1 MAVDL
6 KRIMVDISNKKDFNI
21 DVIETDLNHIHI
33 LIDSVPKLSPLTIVR
48 TLKQISTINIWK
60 LYPTKMKEYYW
71 KERTLWADGY
81 FVCSTGEASTETIK
95 KYIES
100 QG

>member
-1 MAVDL
+1 MNQ
-6 KRIMVDISNKKDFNI
+6 DIKDIFNNIADDYDFNI
-21 DVIETDLNHIHI
+21 DILETDINHIHI
-33 LIDSVPKLSPLTIVR
+33 LIESVPKLSPLSIIR

-60 LYPTKMKEYYW
+60 LYPKKMKEYYW